1 MMSVLQEIIHQT
13 LLKYPEL
20 VGSVDTYAE
29 ISLRFAEKF
38 CDRQFEEN
46 TFVEEHKVFRSVIV
60 LKNYPVTSIVSVTSL
75 DGENTYSVKQFTRDG
90 IVYLDDW
97 VNDEWVKVTYTA
109 GYTTLPKDLLN
120 ALVELTAFFYKRETN
135 MTTLRSGDFTVD
147 FGDIPNDIKETLY
160 RYRSGW

>member
-1 MMSVLQEIIHQT
+1 MGILHEIID
-13 LLKYPEL
+13 LIRVKYPEL
-20 VGSVDTYAE
+20 GDLDNTYAE

-60 LKNYPVTSIVSVTSL
+60 LKNYPVTSVVSVTSL
-75 DGENTYSVKQFTRDG
+75 DGGTVYSVKNFTTNG
-90 IVYLDDW
+90 IVFLDDW
-97 VNDEWVKVTYTA
+97 VNDEWVIVHYTA
-109 GYTTLPKDLLN
+109 GYHTLPKDLLN
-120 ALVELTAFFYKRETN
+120 ALVELAAFFYKRETN